1 MEDMEDF
8 KVNKDK
14 YKMNKKS
21 PLKYVNNSSNQTSSV
36 GSIGDGGLSNP
47 ANRFTPVTSNGCKEM
62 VEVNRPVFVLEKH
75 MTVIRKGPTAPPQ
88 LEMFPYE
95 EGRDTISTPSNS
107 VNEAIIS
114 SEFRGYRMHNTDN
127 WSGSFTRAGRA
138 FDG

>member
-21 PLKYVNNSSNQTSSV
+21 PLKYVSTNQTSTV
-36 GSIGDGGLSNP
+36 GSIGGGLSNP
-47 ANRFTPVTSNGCKEM
+47 ANRFTPVTLNGCEEM

-95 EGRDTISTPSNS
+95 EGRDTIST
-107 VNEAIIS
+107 E
-114 SEFRGYRMHNTDN
+114 
-127 WSGSFTRAGRA
+127 
-138 FDG
+138 